1 MAPPPKGKRANEPEP
16 RPIIVK
22 KIIADGHGGHHG
34 GAWKVAYADFVT
46 AMMAFFLLM
55 WLLGAT
61 TEKQR
66 KGLAD
71 YFTPTLVQMKMDSA
85 GSSGLFGGDSLTS
98 KENYP
103 TTGGQGNLAITIPR
117 DATGTRDV
125 GGDDIK
131 DQERKEEERKN
142 NDRQQFERLKRQIEQ
157 RLEQKALRKLRRHIK
172 FTETREGLRID
183 LIDQADFAMFKMGTD
198 ELLPEA
204 RSLIGQVAN
213 VVAGVTNDV
222 IVRGH
227 TDGMPYSAGQSMNN
241 WMLSSARAESTRA
254 LLAQEGISANRFVRI
269 EGVAD
274 REPFVADDRYDPR
287 NRRMSVILAWSKG
300 LERQVGQSTS
310 VKGDGGATSAQDLEA
325 KRRIAIRE
333 SQVDRMRDEIR
344 KLDLGKT
351 ALPMGAN
358 VINAQDIPKRNSLTP
373 PGRTEAT
380 TRAPA
385 KEH

>member
-125 GGDDIK
+125 GGDDMK
-131 DQERKEEERKN
+131 DKAKN
-142 NDRQQFERLKRQIEQ
+142 QDRQQFEALKKQIEAK
-157 RLEQKALRKLRRHIK
+157 LEQQKALRKLRRHIR
-172 FTETREGLRID
+172 FTETAEGLRID
-183 LIDQADFAMFKMGTD
+183 LIDEADFAMFKMGTD
-198 ELLPEA
+198 QLLPEA
-204 RSLIGQVAN
+204 RALIGKVAE
-213 VVAGVTNDV
+213 VVKGVPNDV

-227 TDGMPYSAGQSMNN
+227 TDSLPYSSGQTTNN
-241 WMLSSARAESTRA
+241 WTLSAARAESTRA
-254 LLAQEGISANRFVRI
+254 LLSQDGVAATRFIRI
-269 EGVAD
+269 DGVAD
-274 REPFVADDRYDPR
+274 REPFVPDDRYDPR

-300 LERQVGQSTS
+300 LEKALGRQAEEPKADPAEQN
-310 VKGDGGATSAQDLEA
+310 QIR
-325 KRRIAIRE
+325 RRIA
-333 SQVDRMRDEIR
+333 VRDGQEGIKAELR

-351 ALPMGAN
+351 ALPTGAN
-358 VINAQDIPKRNSLTP
+358 VINAQDIPKRNALTP
-373 PGRTEAT
+373 PGRTEAMT
-380 TRAPA
+380 HPVPQS
-385 KEH
+385 EHH

>member
-125 GGDDIK
+125 GGDDMK
-131 DQERKEEERKN
+131 DKAKN
-142 NDRQQFERLKRQIEQ
+142 QDRQQFEALKKQIEAK
-157 RLEQKALRKLRRHIK
+157 LEQQKALRKLRRHIR
-172 FTETREGLRID
+172 FTETAEGLRID
-183 LIDQADFAMFKMGTD
+183 LIDEADFAMFKMGTD
-198 ELLPEA
+198 QLLPEA
-204 RSLIGQVAN
+204 RALIGKVAE
-213 VVAGVTNDV
+213 VVKGVPNDV

-227 TDGMPYSAGQSMNN
+227 TDSLPYSSGQTTNN
-241 WMLSSARAESTRA
+241 WTLSAARAESTRA
-254 LLAQEGISANRFVRI
+254 LLSQDGVAATRFIRI
-269 EGVAD
+269 DGVAD
-274 REPFVADDRYDPR
+274 REPFVPDDRYDPR

-300 LERQVGQSTS
+300 LEKALGRQAEQPKT
-310 VKGDGGATSAQDLEA
+310 DPAEQNQIR
-325 KRRIAIRE
+325 RRIA
-333 SQVDRMRDEIR
+333 VRDGQEGIKAELR

-351 ALPMGAN
+351 ALPTGAN
-358 VINAQDIPKRNSLTP
+358 VINAQDIPKRNALTP
-373 PGRTEAT
+373 PGRTEAMT
-380 TRAPA
+380 HPVPES
-385 KEH
+385 EHH